1 MEDNEESKKKK
12 RRIAK
17 TKPDVKKISS
27 NGGTYADI
35 INKLKA
41 NPKQKLL
48 IEEVNNAERR
58 HSSRAK
64 NINSNKISLPTAAA

>member
-1 MEDNEESKKKK
+1 MEDNEESKKK

-27 NGGTYADI
+27 NGGTSYADI
-35 INKLKA
+35 ISKLKA